1 MLNRNISFGM
11 RKSLNT
17 RESKIVAEMIYQLR
31 ISAGLRQSDLATK
44 LQVPQSFVSKL
55 ESGERRVDIV
65 ELRNILK
72 HLNSNIIEFTTA
84 LEKRLNDTRN

>member
-1 MLNRNISFGM
+1 M